1 MQMQPEP
8 KDVKAGEVAPPVFER
23 RNQTT
28 KTVSK
33 PIHIPKAE
41 RLVIDLR
48 NDSSDSSDDEDDR
61 VEVSIT
67 ALLKT
72 ARQTVEEKISVIP
85 NALSHLPRNQQEE
98 YQRLKQEIL
107 RRENR
112 LMKQGATKTSTLV
125 QSQSDNL
132 PKSDDPSENCID
144 KLVVPESSLV
154 SSISDKSNT
163 IVPTQIDLIPS
174 SASCLPSKPSFDSDI
189 SQKSSPIIPS
199 QPVCPENNAK
209 ENQAAHE
216 QNRTSKED
224 AVQKLQSTPLTPR
237 LADGLKTTRSP
248 SKASDSVSPKL
259 SALKQQLLHKK

>member
-1 MQMQPEP
+1 MQIQPEP
-8 KDVKAGEVAPPVFER
+8 KDVKAGEVVPPVFER
-23 RNQTT
+23 RNQAT

-72 ARQTVEEKISVIP
+72 ARQTVEEKVSVIP

-112 LMKQGATKTSTLV
+112 LMKQGTTKMSTLI

-132 PKSDDPSENCID
+132 PKSDDPPENCID
-144 KLVVPESSLV
+144 KLVLSEPPLV
-154 SSISDKSNT
+154 SSIADKFN
-163 IVPTQIDLIPS
+163 IVVPTQIDSVPS
-174 SASCLPSKPSFDSDI
+174 PDLCVASKSSLDPDM
-189 SQKSSPIIPS
+189 SQKSSPVIPP
-199 QPVCPENNAK
+199 QPVCHESNAK
-209 ENQAAHE
+209 ENQATNE
-216 QNRTSKED
+216 QDRTSKED
-224 AVQKLQSTPLTPR
+224 AVPKLQSTSLNPHVP
-237 LADGLKTTRSP
+237 DGLKTTRSP
-248 SKASDSVSPKL
+248 NKATDSPKL